1 MSLAIALT
9 TPKIMTPKIDYV
21 YALNLYLFAFKLKS
35 GLTADLQT
43 VENQATVVKE
53 QYQPIL
59 DQFKLQFQEGD
70 INPQLRS
77 EDSLKSIPGET
88 IDLLETQGK
97 YRNFYLKSGLEKNS
111 NPQKPKSLYS
121 LLLYPQKISGTYSL
135 LLHIFRP
142 QDQGYDQVKLT
153 EIDQFHPKSLILKDP
168 KMDFLGQT
176 LLVTAFLPENTPTD
190 DQNLRAIAEQL
201 RSNLF
206 GDYCDTFYQEG
217 KLLGSYIVEYGN
229 PSRNL
234 NRILIV
240 FYLTEATPEKI
251 KPIYWNLPELFLYY
265 HKIAYTFQFSRQA
278 YQEADE
284 LIRNNIEVELRKI
297 MKLDTQ
303 AETSELDLEGL
314 KKQLITLIKIAPK
327 YTLKLRNLEYA
338 LNTVNINVGNYQ
350 RILKRFQQETEDDL
364 EFFVRFLNRECHT
377 FPTQIQADLNYL
389 KPASNLLDQAISSI
403 RGLVEIEQAKLD
415 QIKADILRTNEDNE
429 RKRDQSLERT
439 ISTLGV
445 GLGVGGIAS
454 SITSAYI
461 EKPLTLSY
469 LEKPVDPWILAS
481 LLSLLSIVI
490 GAIAGFITWQITKL
504 ISAEKNREQTNTN
517 VTNTNVT
524 NTNVTNTENSPC
536 NRD

>member
-1 MSLAIALT
+1 MA
-9 TPKIMTPKIDYV
+9 PKIDHV

-35 GLTADLQT
+35 GLTADLQP
-43 VENQATVVKE
+43 VENPVTVVKE

-59 DQFKLQFQEGD
+59 DQFKPQFKDGD
-70 INPQLRS
+70 LNPQLRS
-77 EDSLKSIPGET
+77 EDALKSIPRDT
-88 IDLLETQGK
+88 LDLLETQHQD
-97 YRNFYLKSGLEKNS
+97 RNFYFKSGLEKNS

-121 LLLYPQKISGTYSL
+121 LLLYPQKISDTYSL

-142 QDQGYDQVKLT
+142 QDPGYDQVKLD
-153 EIDQFHPKSLILKDP
+153 EIKQFHPKSLILNDP
-168 KMDFLGQT
+168 EKDFLGQT

-190 DQNLRAIAEQL
+190 DKNLRAIAEQL
-201 RSNLF
+201 RYDLF
-206 GDYCDTFYQEG
+206 GDYCNTFYQQG

-240 FYLTEATPEKI
+240 FYLTDATSEKI

-297 MKLDTQ
+297 MKLDTG
-303 AETSELDLEGL
+303 AETSNLDLDGL

-327 YTLKLRNLEYA
+327 YTLKLRNLEHA

-350 RILKRFQQETEDDL
+350 RILKRLQQETEDDL
-364 EFFVRFLNRECHT
+364 EFFVRFLNRECQT

-403 RGLVEIEQAKLD
+403 RGLVEIEQAKID
-415 QIKADILRTNEDNE
+415 QEKADILRQSEEGEKD
-429 RKRDQSLERT
+429 RDKSLERT
-439 ISTLGV
+439 ISTFGV
-445 GLGVGGIAS
+445 GLAAGGIAS

-461 EKPLTLSY
+461 EKPLPLPY
-469 LEKPVDPWILAS
+469 LEKSLSVPPFILAF
-481 LLSLLSIVI
+481 LLSVGIAV
-490 GAIAGFITWQITKL
+490 IAGFITWKITKKMEK
-504 ISAEKNREQTNTN
+504 ISLQEPPPTAECISEANATHE
-517 VTNTNVT
+517 
-524 NTNVTNTENSPC
+524 E
-536 NRD
+536 

>member
-1 MSLAIALT
+1 MSLAIAP
-9 TPKIMTPKIDYV
+9 TPTKIMAPKIDYV

-43 VENQATVVKE
+43 IENPATVVKE
-53 QYQPIL
+53 QYQDIL
-59 DQFKLQFQEGD
+59 DQFKPQFKDGD
-70 INPQLRS
+70 LNPQLRS
-77 EDSLKSIPGET
+77 EDALKSILGET
-88 IDLLETQGK
+88 LDLLETQGK
-97 YRNFYLKSGLEKNS
+97 RRNYYLKSGLEKNS

-121 LLLYPQKISGTYSL
+121 LLLYPQKISDTYSL

-142 QDQGYDQVKLT
+142 QDQGYDQVKLA
-153 EIDQFHPKSLILKDP
+153 EFDQFHPKSLILKDP

-217 KLLGSYIVEYGN
+217 KLLGSYIIEYGN

-251 KPIYWNLPELFLYY
+251 KSIYWNLPELFLYY
-265 HKIAYTFQFSRQA
+265 HKIAFTFQFSRQA

-284 LIRNNIEVELRKI
+284 LIRNNIEAELREI
-297 MKLDTQ
+297 MKLETK
-303 AETSELDLEGL
+303 AETSELDLKGL

-338 LNTVNINVGNYQ
+338 LNTVNINIGNYQ

-364 EFFVRFLNRECHT
+364 EFFVRFLNRECQT

-403 RGLVEIEQAKLD
+403 RGLVEIEQVELD
-415 QIKADILRTNEDNE
+415 RTKEDNE

-445 GLGVGGIAS
+445 GLGVGGIVS

-461 EKPLTLSY
+461 EKPLNLSY

-504 ISAEKNREQTNTN
+504 ISEEKNREQTNTN
-517 VTNTNVT
+517 ET

-536 NRD
+536 NRN

>member
-1 MSLAIALT
+1 
-9 TPKIMTPKIDYV
+9 MTQTINHV

-35 GLTADLQT
+35 SLTADLQT
-43 VENQATVVKE
+43 VENPATVVKD

-59 DQFKLQFQEGD
+59 DQFKPQFKD
-70 INPQLRS
+70 DLNPQLRS
-77 EDSLKSIPGET
+77 EDSLKASPELIPRET
-88 IDLLETQGK
+88 LDLLETQ
-97 YRNFYLKSGLEKNS
+97 RHDRHFYFKSGLEKNS
-111 NPQKPKSLYS
+111 NPEQPESLYS
-121 LLLYPQKISGTYSL
+121 LLLYPQKISDTYSL
-135 LLHIFRP
+135 LFHIFRP

-153 EIDQFHPKSLILKDP
+153 EIEQFHPKSLILKDP
-168 KMDFLGQT
+168 ERDFLGQT

-201 RSNLF
+201 RYDLF
-206 GDYCDTFYQEG
+206 GDYCDTFYQDG
-217 KLLGSYIVEYGN
+217 RFLGSYIVEYGN

-234 NRILIV
+234 DRILIV

-251 KPIYWNLPELFLYY
+251 KLIYWNLPEFFLYY

-284 LIRNNIEVELRKI
+284 LICNTIEAELREI
-297 MKLDTQ
+297 MKLDPE
-303 AETSELDLEGL
+303 AETSDLELEGL

-364 EFFVRFLNRECHT
+364 EFFVRFLNRECQT
-377 FPTQIQADLNYL
+377 LPTQIQADLNYL

-415 QIKADILRTNEDNE
+415 RDKADILRKNEDNE
-429 RKRDQSLERT
+429 KKRDQSLERT
-439 ISTLGV
+439 ISILGV
-445 GLGVGGIAS
+445 SLGVGGMAS

-461 EKPLTLSY
+461 EKPLTLSC
-469 LEKPVDPWILAS
+469 LEKTFSLEPVMLAF
-481 LLSLLSIVI
+481 LLSFGIA
-490 GAIAGFITWQITKL
+490 AIAGFITWKITKP
-504 ISAEKNREQTNTN
+504 ISKE
-517 VTNTNVT
+517 
-524 NTNVTNTENSPC
+524 TNTENCPC

>member
-9 TPKIMTPKIDYV
+9 TPKIMTQTINHI

-35 GLTADLQT
+35 GLTADLQP
-43 VENQATVVKE
+43 VENPATVVKE

-59 DQFKLQFQEGD
+59 DQFKPQFKDGD
-70 INPQLRS
+70 LNPQLHS
-77 EDSLKSIPGET
+77 EDALKSIPGDT
-88 IDLLETQGK
+88 LDLLETQ
-97 YRNFYLKSGLEKNS
+97 RQDRDFYFKSGLEKNS

-121 LLLYPQKISGTYSL
+121 LLLYPQKISDTYSL

-142 QDQGYDQVKLT
+142 QDPGYDQVKLALA
-153 EIDQFHPKSLILKDP
+153 EIEQFHPKSLILKDP

-201 RSNLF
+201 RYHLF
-206 GDYCDTFYQEG
+206 GNYCDTFYQEG

-229 PSRNL
+229 PSRSL
-234 NRILIV
+234 DRILIV

-251 KPIYWNLPELFLYY
+251 KSIYWNLPEFFLYY
-265 HKIAYTFQFSRQA
+265 HKIAHTFQFSRQA

-284 LIRNNIEVELRKI
+284 LIRNIIEVELRKI
-297 MKLDTQ
+297 MKLDTE
-303 AETSELDLEGL
+303 AETSNLDLEGL

-338 LNTVNINVGNYQ
+338 LNTVNINVGNYE

-364 EFFVRFLNRECHT
+364 EFFVRFLNRECQT
-377 FPTQIQADLNYL
+377 LPIQIQADLNYL

-415 QIKADILRTNEDNE
+415 REKADILRQSEEDE
-429 RKRDQSLERT
+429 KDRDKSLERT

-445 GLGVGGIAS
+445 GLGAGGIAS

-469 LEKPVDPWILAS
+469 LEKSLSVPPIILAS
-481 LLSLLSIVI
+481 LLSVGIA
-490 GAIAGFITWQITKL
+490 AIAGFITWEITK
-504 ISAEKNREQTNTN
+504 KWK
-517 VTNTNVT
+517 
-524 NTNVTNTENSPC
+524 
-536 NRD
+536 